1 MKYIYVSVILFIITL
16 LSITICNL
24 EKISFFLYPDNQ
36 DRNGEVIKLT
46 LSVIGGIGV
55 LLGLYIAHKR
65 AMITEK
71 TVENQGKQLEHA
83 QKSQIDE
90 RFKNAVEH
98 LGSDKEA
105 IILGGVVELHQIA
118 KERSKTY
125 GEVVFN
131 ILTSYIRSQT
141 ACTIVEP
148 KDIKKA
154 VIQTICDYLFKNKE
168 NDSYPYKGYT
178 ANLESVNLSSINL
191 DNADMSHINLYN
203 SFLPSCKNTNYEKA
217 NLRSCDFFDGTIEN
231 NNFKNADLYN
241 TRFLFTKVIDSHFG
255 GDENRGAKFLYS
267 KISGGYIY
275 DAFIATSFYK
285 SVIHNVK
292 IESEEFS
299 FNHFIFCN
307 LINIDFSNLIK
318 MEFCDFS
325 KSGFLESKMPS
336 VIYTTKFCSCFAL
349 EKDIYTFLDPPDN
362 DSLIFSNANTNTTN
376 LAGITFFTKTEEFN
390 CDKSD
395 LTKEE
400 VEEYENKFNKLI
412 KIHNWMKYAKD
423 VNQIIDGKM
432 KYTHS
437 Y

>member
-1 MKYIYVSVILFIITL
+1 MKTLYIFLITFLLIFISAIIYFIEPISV
-16 LSITICNL
+16 
-24 EKISFFLYPDNQ
+24 FLYPNNS

-71 TVENQGKQLEHA
+71 TVENQSKQLEHA

-90 RFKNAVEH
+90 RFKNSIEH

-105 IILGGVVELHQIA
+105 IILGGVVGLHQIA
-118 KERSKTY
+118 QENNKTY

-141 ACTIVEP
+141 DCTIVEP

-154 VIQTICDYLFKNKE
+154 VIQTICDYLFKNKT
-168 NDSYPYKGYT
+168 NNSYPYCGYI

-191 DNADMSHINLYN
+191 DNADMSHINLYD

-217 NLRSCDFFDGTIEN
+217 NLRSCVFFDGTIEN
-231 NNFKNADLYN
+231 NNFINACLSN
-241 TRFLFTKVIDSHFG
+241 ARFLFTKIIDSYFG

-267 KISGGYIY
+267 KISGGYIKDVY
-275 DAFIATSFYK
+275 IATSFYK

-292 IESEEFS
+292 IDAQEFS
-299 FNHFIFCN
+299 FNLFIFCN
-307 LINIDFSNLIK
+307 LLRIDFSNLTK
-318 MEFCDFS
+318 VEFCDFS
-325 KSGFLESKMPS
+325 KSGFLECKMPS
-336 VIYTTKFCSCFAL
+336 VINTTKFCSCFAL
-349 EKDIYTFLDPPDN
+349 EKDIFTFLDPPDN
-362 DSLIFSNANTNTTN
+362 DSLIFSNAKTNTTN
-376 LAGITFFTKTEEFN
+376 LSGITFDNNSHEFQCN
-390 CDKSD
+390 KSD
-395 LTKEE
+395 LTQEQI
-400 VEEYENKFNKLI
+400 NKYHEMFTKLI
-412 KIHNWMKYAKD
+412 KIHNWKKYAKD
-423 VNQIIDGKM
+423 VNEIIDIKLLN
-432 KYTHS
+432 THQ